1 MTARTDRRRDQVA
14 LYTVVVGRDRSV
26 DVIILALAWLG
37 YVGSALWLGP
47 ALGAGTLAA
56 AIIPVALTGHRFG
69 VIPGTAAGIATIPLN
84 ALLLSAL
91 GRNGIDALIREG
103 GAPGTVL
110 IIAAGAALG
119 YVHQLDERARRLARS
134 LDAQQAE
141 LREAHAALRGQMERQ
156 SEYVS
161 AIAREITNPL
171 IGIQVAANVL
181 AGRQRGD
188 LDPATTAAR
197 IADEAGLALELVR
210 GMSAAASVETRRT
223 KLRSDPVDV
232 AALAREVVEGFDP
245 RGHPVVVD
253 APATLRTL
261 ADPDAVATIL
271 RHLLGNAAK
280 YSPPAASIH
289 VRTADAGEAI
299 QVSVRDHG
307 PGVPEDERAQ
317 LFQRFARLSTAG
329 GTSGAGLGLYI
340 CEVIARELGGSMRFR
355 APAGGGAEFTLLL
368 PRA

>member
-1 MTARTDRRRDQVA
+1 M
-14 LYTVVVGRDRSV
+14 GRERAV
-26 DVIILALAWLG
+26 DVLILAMAWLG

-47 ALGAGTLAA
+47 AVGAGILAA
-56 AIIPVALTGHRFG
+56 AVVPVALTGHRFG
-69 VIPGTAAGIATIPLN
+69 VIAGAAAGAVALAVN
-84 ALLLSAL
+84 ALLLTAL
-91 GRNGIDALIREG
+91 GRDGMSALMREG
-103 GAPGTVL
+103 GGPGTLL

-119 YVHQLDERARRLARS
+119 YVHRLDERARRLART
-134 LDAQQAE
+134 LDEQQAE
-141 LREAHAALRGQMERQ
+141 LRDAHAALRGQLERQ

-210 GMSAAASVETRRT
+210 GMSAAASAETGRT

-232 AALAREVVEGFDP
+232 AALARDVVEGFDP
-245 RGHPVVVD
+245 RGHPVMLE
-253 APATLRTL
+253 APPTLRTL

-280 YSPPAASIH
+280 YSPPAAPIR
-289 VRTADAGEAI
+289 VRTVDAGEAI
-299 QVSVRDHG
+299 QLSVRDHG
-307 PGVPEDERAQ
+307 PGVPESERAQ

-340 CEVIARELGGSMRFR
+340 CEVIARELGGSMRFH
-355 APAGGGAEFTLLL
+355 APPGGGAEFTLLL

>member
-1 MTARTDRRRDQVA
+1 MTSGTGQVVYQAA
-14 LYTVVVGRDRSV
+14 LYGVVGRERYIDGV
-26 DVIILALAWLG
+26 VLAMAWVGYLG
-37 YVGSALWLGP
+37 AALWLGP
-47 ALGAGTLAA
+47 GLGAGILAA
-56 AIIPVALTGHRFG
+56 AIVPVALTGHRFG
-69 VIPGTAAGIATIPLN
+69 MFAGTVAGIAALPLN
-84 ALLLSAL
+84 VLLLSAL
-91 GRNGIDALIREG
+91 GRNGMEALIREG
-103 GAPGTVL
+103 GGPGTLL
-110 IIAAGAALG
+110 IVAAGAGLG
-119 YVHQLDERARRLARS
+119 YVHRLDERARGFARM
-134 LDAQQAE
+134 LDDQQTD
-141 LREAHAALRGQMERQ
+141 LREAHAALREQMERQ

-161 AIAREITNPL
+161 ALAREITNPL

-188 LDPATTAAR
+188 LDPATTAGR
-197 IADEAGLALELVR
+197 IADEAGLALDLVR

-223 KLRSDPVDV
+223 KLRSDPIDV
-232 AALAREVVEGFDP
+232 AALAREVVDRFDP
-245 RGHPVVVD
+245 RGHPVMVE

-289 VRTADAGEAI
+289 VRTVDAGEAV

-307 PGVPEDERAQ
+307 PGVPEDERDL

-340 CEVIARELGGSMRFR
+340 CEVIARELGGSMRFQ
-355 APAGGGAEFTLLL
+355 APPGGGAEFTLLL

>member
-1 MTARTDRRRDQVA
+1 MTAGTGQAPDQAA
-14 LYTVVVGRDRSV
+14 LYGAVGRERLV
-26 DVIILALAWLG
+26 DVVILAMAWVGYLG
-37 YVGSALWLGP
+37 CALWLGP
-47 ALGAGTLAA
+47 ALGAGILAA
-56 AIIPVALTGHRFG
+56 AIVPVALTGHRFG
-69 VIPGTAAGIATIPLN
+69 PLAGTLAGIVALPLN
-84 ALLLSAL
+84 VLLVTAL
-91 GRNGIDALIREG
+91 GRSGIDALLREG
-103 GAPGTVL
+103 GGPGTLL
-110 IIAAGAALG
+110 IVAAGAGMG
-119 YVHQLDERARRLARS
+119 YVHRLDERARGLART
-134 LDAQQAE
+134 LEDQQTD
-141 LREAHAALRGQMERQ
+141 LRDAHAALRAQMERQ

-188 LDPATTAAR
+188 LDPATTAGR

-210 GMSAAASVETRRT
+210 GMSAAASAETHRT
-223 KLRSDPVDV
+223 KLRSDPIDV

-245 RGHPVVVD
+245 RGHPVVVE
-253 APATLRTL
+253 APPTLRTL

-289 VRTADAGEAI
+289 VRTIDAGEAV

-307 PGVPEDERAQ
+307 PGVPEHERAQ

-340 CEVIARELGGSMRFR
+340 CEVIARELGGSMRFH
-355 APAGGGAEFTLLL
+355 APPGGGAEFTLFL
-368 PRA
+368 PRT